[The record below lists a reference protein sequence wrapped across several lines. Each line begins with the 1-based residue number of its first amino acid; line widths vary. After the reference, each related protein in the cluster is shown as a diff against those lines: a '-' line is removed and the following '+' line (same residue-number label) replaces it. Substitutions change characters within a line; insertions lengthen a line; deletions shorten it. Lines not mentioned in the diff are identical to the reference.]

1 MSFFKRVSDE
11 DSRPASNP
19 ADSPPGDSD
28 LLDAYSRA
36 VIHVVQ
42 TVAPTVISVG
52 PLPREPQAGSGSGF
66 ICSAEGHIVT
76 NSHVVAGRSRLRITT
91 AEGDKLFADLI
102 GDDPATDVALLQA
115 RASDLPFA
123 NVGDSTKLQVGQLVI
138 AIGSPLGLQSTV
150 STGVVSALGRT
161 MRGQDGRL
169 IENVIQHAAPINP
182 GNSGG
187 PLVDTRGQVVG
198 INTAIVAM
206 AQGLGFAVPMNT
218 AEHVVAELLD
228 HGQVRRRQLGVTA
241 TVVQLPRSIAR
252 ELDLLSYEGVQV
264 VDVQPDSP
272 AAQAGLQSED
282 VIVSLNDRIVADIDD
297 LHRLMSLL
305 PASATARLHVVRRG
319 RLVELDLE

>member
-1 MSFFKRVSDE
+1 MSLFKRVSDE
-11 DSRPASNP
+11 EAKYAGNCRSDSA
-19 ADSPPGDSD
+19 PGASD
-28 LLDAYSRA
+28 LLDAYSKA

-42 TVAPTVISVG
+42 TIAPTVISVG
-52 PLPREPQAGSGSGF
+52 ALPREPQAGSGSGF
-66 ICSAEGHIVT
+66 ICSAEGHIIT
-76 NSHVVAGRSRLRITT
+76 NSHVVSGRSRLGITT

-102 GDDPATDVALLQA
+102 GEDPATDVALLRA

-123 NVGDSTKLQVGQLVI
+123 NTGDSAKLQVGQLVI

-187 PLVDTRGQVVG
+187 PLVDTRGHVIG

-218 AEHVVAELLD
+218 IDLVVSELLE

-241 TVVQLPRSIAR
+241 TVVQLPRSVAR
-252 ELDLLSYEGVQV
+252 ELDLLSFEGVQL

-272 AAQAGLQSED
+272 AARAGLQSKD

-297 LHRLMSLL
+297 LHRLMSMQ
-305 PASATARLHVVRRG
+305 PASTAVRLQIVRRG
-319 RLVELDLE
+319 RLLEIEL